1 MFFKLSYLKARS
13 FSSVS
18 LTQEGRSAG
27 LYVFSVYI
35 FLVENIAGIQKI
47 IKLNNSKYINYLW

>member
-1 MFFKLSYLKARS
+1 MFFKLSYLKPRS

-18 LTQEGRSAG
+18 LTQEGRSTG

-35 FLVENIAGIQKI
+35 FLVEKIAGIQKL
-47 IKLNNSKYINYLW
+47 IKLNNFKYINYLW